1 MQLGC
6 HVRSEEELK
15 LFNNV
20 HDNIQQ
26 TLVQWRKKELHD
38 TDTQIDEETERT
50 WQDWISQPDGIK
62 SRALIQMREQIEEQQ
77 MNRAPCAAEWKPG
90 KRFRRDQPPRTV
102 RSKASVRATHLTD
115 TAWPLQTVLDSWLH
129 TAEWRY

>member
-6 HVRSEEELK
+6 HFRSEEELK

-26 TLVQWRKKELHD
+26 TLVQRRKELHD
-38 TDTQIDEETERT
+38 TDTQIDEETERM

-77 MNRAPCAAEWKPG
+77 MNRAPCN
-90 KRFRRDQPPRTV
+90 RREQFAPRHQSGQPI
-102 RSKASVRATHLTD
+102 
-115 TAWPLQTVLDSWLH
+115 
-129 TAEWRY
+129 